1 MKLLNSNKHNVPS
14 NFTIV
19 RPNGRVVGRC
29 ADIYWDPYPSDVI
42 VLSFID
48 LKSHTGVGCAVTL
61 DDFDVVSHDND
72 KYLIFHNCR
81 ADKCIRIQK
90 NGNDMFIGGVIAK
103 FKYMERR
110 LNETIKL

>member
-29 ADIYWDPYPSDVI
+29 ADIYWWGSPSDVI
-42 VLSFID
+42 VLNFVN
-48 LKSHTGVGCAVTL
+48 LESHTGVGCAVTL

-90 NGNDMFIGGVIAK
+90 NGNDIFIGVVIAN
-103 FKYMERR
+103 FKYME
-110 LNETIKL
+110 EKVVP